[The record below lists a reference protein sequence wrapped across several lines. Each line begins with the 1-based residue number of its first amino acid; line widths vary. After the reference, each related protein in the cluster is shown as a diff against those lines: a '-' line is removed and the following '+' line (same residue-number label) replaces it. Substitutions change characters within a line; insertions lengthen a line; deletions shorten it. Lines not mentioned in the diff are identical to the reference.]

1 MMSLQNCI
9 IFGINIELLFTVSQH
24 LNPGLSSHTT
34 TLFVVN
40 MREWPPFS
48 WDSWST
54 TFCPTPLGTWESNA
68 TPSMSA
74 SKNAWRK
81 WKIPNPKWRKIL
93 ERYKS
98 SIHTI
103 QPVLIQCAKEKN
115 LKVHTIT
122 GIHLKTCS
130 FFRSVMKLPRW
141 RRTLICLERPS
152 ETRRIQWRFPRLGW
166 TTARIGQ
173 VWSSAGTQYSTS
185 KQAYPIKSG
194 IITGNIVFSLVI

>member
-115 LKVHTIT
+115 SQSSYHNWYSLKN
-122 GIHLKTCS
+122 LL
-130 FFRSVMKLPRW
+130 FFQICDEIAQMEKNIDMLRKAIRDKENPMKVSQTRLNN
-141 RRTLICLERPS
+141 RTYRPGV
-152 ETRRIQWRFPRLGW
+152 ELCRDP
-166 TTARIGQ
+166 
-173 VWSSAGTQYSTS
+173 VQY
-185 KQAYPIKSG
+185 K
-194 IITGNIVFSLVI
+194 